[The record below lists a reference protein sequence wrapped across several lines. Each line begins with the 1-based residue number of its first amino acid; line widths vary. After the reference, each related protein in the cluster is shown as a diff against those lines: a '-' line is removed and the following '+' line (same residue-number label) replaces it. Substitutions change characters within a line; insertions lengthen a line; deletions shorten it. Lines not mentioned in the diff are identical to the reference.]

1 MTLQEQYDLLLK
13 EYKALLVL
21 AKEGL
26 KSCGTCKGAGEM
38 KWGLTTD
45 AHPDIVACDTC
56 GRVMLKI
63 FLDDDK
69 LGV

>member
-26 KSCGTCKGAGEM
+26 KACGTCKGSGEM

-45 AHPDIVACDTC
+45 AHPDIVDCDTC
-56 GRVMLKI
+56 GRPMLKK
-63 FLDDDK
+63 FLDK
-69 LGV
+69 IN